1 MNEFVE
7 APKTC
12 NAISERI
19 ILRIKLH
26 ELSRTHAD
34 MDDSLQA
41 ESCREQQSLEHVI
54 PFNK

>member
-7 APKTC
+7 ALKPC

-19 ILRIKLH
+19 VLRIKLH
-26 ELSRTHAD
+26 ELSRTQAD

-54 PFNK
+54 PFNE

>member
-1 MNEFVE
+1 MNELNE
-7 APKTC
+7 APKLC

-19 ILRIKLH
+19 VLRIKLH